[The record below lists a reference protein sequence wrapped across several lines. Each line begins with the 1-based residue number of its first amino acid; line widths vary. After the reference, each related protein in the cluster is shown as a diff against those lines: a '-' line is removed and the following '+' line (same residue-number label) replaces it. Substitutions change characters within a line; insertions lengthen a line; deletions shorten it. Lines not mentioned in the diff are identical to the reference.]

1 MDPTSLET
9 RALASFRPVLAAVTL
24 EQNQARLE
32 THSALKDMP
41 AARMVAGLVALVMAR
56 PLHAVMNSLS
66 RTKISL
72 DSAANAVIPKKCHTA
87 LSARLGAVLK
97 ESGRVQMDQVA
108 ITSAVT
114 CFSLLTTILTGPV
127 PVPKI

>member
-1 MDPTSLET
+1 MDPTFLEI
-9 RALASFRPVLAAVTL
+9 RARASFRRVLAAVTL
-24 EQNQARLE
+24 KQNQGCLATR
-32 THSALKDMP
+32 SVKKDTP
-41 AARMVAGLVALVMAR
+41 AARMAAGLAVSATPR

-66 RTKISL
+66 RTKTCL
-72 DSAANAVIPKKCHTA
+72 DNAANAVILKKCHTA

-97 ESGRVQMDQVA
+97 ESGHVQMDQMA

-114 CFSLLTTILTGPV
+114 CFSLLMTILTGPV